1 MCSCVRVEH
10 PSFPCWFMDV
20 EGAEFPFPGLCGH
33 VKPLGD
39 DLFEDVK
46 NLLNPSQAEHR
57 IIHRSH

>member
-1 MCSCVRVEH
+1 
-10 PSFPCWFMDV
+10 MDV